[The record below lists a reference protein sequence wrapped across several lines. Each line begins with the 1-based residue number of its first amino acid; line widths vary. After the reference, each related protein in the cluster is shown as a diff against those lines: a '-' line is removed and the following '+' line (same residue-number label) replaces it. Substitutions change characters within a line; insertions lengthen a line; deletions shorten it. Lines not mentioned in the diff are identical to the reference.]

1 MKRNARSW
9 AAGLAGLVL
18 VVGVTACSSG
28 VSTSQK
34 TSQGLT
40 EQIAASATN
49 PANGGVAYPLSDMQA
64 GGWREEQMLAEHL
77 KRQASPK
84 TQRWIVV
91 TTQMGQIFG
100 QWPIQGMVFDPNSQ
114 MTAPKI
120 ATCTPNTSSAQ
131 VGCGA
136 VVDAPGDNGTYG
148 PEAGSA
154 AFFTTTGVEI
164 QVPAG
169 AIWFESD
176 APLNLTQPPLISYNE
191 NATPSYNGGGVHI
204 GK

>member
-1 MKRNARSW
+1 MKQIIHRW
-9 AAGLAGLVL
+9 IAGLAGIALVASA
-18 VVGVTACSSG
+18 TACNSG
-28 VSTSQK
+28 VSTSQR

-40 EQIAASATN
+40 EQIAASATD
-49 PANGGVAYPLSDMQA
+49 PSKGGVAYPLSDMQA

-77 KRQASPK
+77 RRQASPK
-84 TQRWIVV
+84 TQRWIVIAA
-91 TTQMGQIFG
+91 QMGQIFG

-120 ATCTPNTSSAQ
+120 ATCTPNTSDSQ

-148 PEAGSA
+148 PEAGCAS
-154 AFFTTTGVEI
+154 FFTTTGVEI
-164 QVPAG
+164 QVPCG
-169 AIWFESD
+169 MIWFESD
-176 APLNLTQPPLISYNE
+176 APLNLTQPPIIAFNE

>member
-1 MKRNARSW
+1 MKRITRRIAI
-9 AAGLAGLVL
+9 GLT
-18 VVGVTACSSG
+18 GVALALGSVACTSG
-28 VSTSQK
+28 VSSSQSS
-34 TSQGLT
+34 SQSLT
-40 EQIAASATN
+40 EKIAASATD
-49 PANGGVAYPLSDMQA
+49 PGKGGVAYPYDDMAQ

-91 TTQMGQIFG
+91 TTQMGQILG

-120 ATCTPNTSSAQ
+120 ATCTPNTGGG
-131 VGCGA
+131 GCGA

-154 AFFTTTGVEI
+154 AFYTTTGVEI
-164 QVPAG
+164 QMPAG

-176 APLNLTQPPLISYNE
+176 APLGLTQAPLITYNA
-191 NATPSYNGGGVHI
+191 NSTPSFNGGGVHI
-204 GK
+204 GQ